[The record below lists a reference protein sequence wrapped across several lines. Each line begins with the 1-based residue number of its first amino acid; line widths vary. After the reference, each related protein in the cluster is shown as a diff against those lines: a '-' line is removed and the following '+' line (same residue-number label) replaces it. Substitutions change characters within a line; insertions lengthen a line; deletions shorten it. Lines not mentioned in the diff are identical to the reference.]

1 MNTQNLQ
8 LPQQQQQRQQSHR
21 HQKHNLLFKLL
32 DKLIR

>member
-8 LPQQQQQRQQSHR
+8 LPQQQQRRQSHR
-21 HQKHNLLFKLL
+21 RQKHNLLFKLL